1 MVLPWHH
8 GFVDSGI
15 AGGFARL
22 SEEPAVRFAFG
33 DAVQRSVKFH
43 FRISW
48 RNVMPK
54 LVYSAQRVQMSEQ

>member
-1 MVLPWHH
+1 MVLPRHPA
-8 GFVDSGI
+8 FVSSGI

-33 DAVQRSVKFH
+33 DAFQRSVKFH

-54 LVYSAQRVQMSEQ
+54 LVHSAQILGVPEQ